1 MVWASE
7 TDSRDFLLCV
17 PTHSGFYSLV
27 EFPVYKVPYREAL
40 LRAVQLS
47 ETMSTTD
54 FSDKDPLV
62 VKGRLSDGS
71 FGIGFEKVAAPN
83 SSGIK
88 VIIVGAG
95 FAGLACAIE
104 CQRKG
109 HEVLVLEKFSEMK
122 TLGDIIS
129 FGNNAGRI
137 FQRWGLHDTFWPIC
151 THHQEL
157 NLHNAEGE
165 VICVQK
171 LPSVQFD
178 AYSYNGHR
186 GELHERLFAF
196 AKSLGVEIRLGQDV
210 TEYWE
215 DEERGEAGV
224 LSNGERL
231 HADIV
236 VGADGVRSKARSLV
250 LGYDDKP
257 KSSGYAIYRA
267 WFDTYEQGVDKDP
280 LTNYLVK
287 NGDAFYG
294 WIGKDVHFLA
304 SSSKNGRALSW
315 VITHKDE
322 ADIEESWSFP
332 GKMEDVLAVV
342 DGWDP
347 RCAAILSKAPSCI
360 DWKLVY
366 REPLP
371 TWISHGA
378 RLALI
383 GDAAHPFLPTSIQ
396 GASQAVEDGVTLAVV
411 LQLGGGK
418 SDVPLAVRAWE
429 KIRYQRVRCAQVTG
443 ETTRD
448 MWHNADAG
456 ARGAAVELPRP
467 EWLLGFD
474 AERHAYEVYEG
485 IARQIQEVG

>member
-1 MVWASE
+1 MTAR
-7 TDSRDFLLCV
+7 DSSDNTTIGSTKLV
-17 PTHSGFYSLV
+17 PDVNFDV
-27 EFPVYKVPYREAL
+27 
-40 LRAVQLS
+40 
-47 ETMSTTD
+47 
-54 FSDKDPLV
+54 
-62 VKGRLSDGS
+62 
-71 FGIGFEKVAAPN
+71 GFEKVAEPN
-83 SSGIK
+83 STQIK
-88 VIIVGAG
+88 IIIVGAG

-104 CQRKG
+104 CKRKG
-109 HEVLVLEKFSEMK
+109 HEVVVLEKFSEMK
-122 TLGDIIS
+122 ILGDIIS

-137 FQRWGLHDTFWPIC
+137 FQRWGLHETFWPIC

-157 NLHNAEGE
+157 NLHNAQGE
-165 VICVQK
+165 LICVQK
-171 LPSVQFD
+171 LPSVQFG

-196 AKSLGVEIRLGQDV
+196 AKSLGVDIRLGQDV
-210 TEYWE
+210 SEYWE
-215 DEERGEAGV
+215 DEEVGEAGV
-224 LSNGERL
+224 ISNGELLR
-231 HADIV
+231 ADIV

-267 WFDTYEQGVDKDP
+267 WFDTHEQGVDRDP
-280 LTNYLVK
+280 LTDYLVK

-322 ADIEESWSFP
+322 ADIKESWSFP

-366 REPLP
+366 RDPLP
-371 TWISHGA
+371 TWISKEA

-411 LQLGGGK
+411 LQLGGK
-418 SDVPLAVRAWE
+418 SDVPLALRAWE
-429 KIRYQRVRCAQVTG
+429 KIRYQRVRRAQITG

-448 MWHNADAG
+448 MWHNADPG

-474 AERHAYEVYEG
+474 AELHAYEVFDGIVREIREKGYELP
-485 IARQIQEVG
+485 RLPPREE